1 MYTRTRIRTCNTAHC
16 TVPVVVGPL
25 LGVIPGRKKSR
36 GLLSPGD
43 PEADGP
49 SSENTET
56 PGIIV
61 VCASV
66 HTAACSN
73 ALHGRWSRDLAVS
86 IRASRFCGR
95 GWSEPRRAHI
105 VHHLWKLSSL
115 SLSLSLSLGRRT
127 RYLFS
132 RLFRFLFLLFCRFR
146 KPLFSICV
154 SKLFFVSG
162 DSVVETGFLELMTS
176 P

>member
-16 TVPVVVGPL
+16 AVLILVGPL
-25 LGVIPGRKKSR
+25 LGGYPRTQEKS
-36 GLLSPGD
+36 GLTLAGD

-115 SLSLSLSLGRRT
+115 SLSLSLGRRT